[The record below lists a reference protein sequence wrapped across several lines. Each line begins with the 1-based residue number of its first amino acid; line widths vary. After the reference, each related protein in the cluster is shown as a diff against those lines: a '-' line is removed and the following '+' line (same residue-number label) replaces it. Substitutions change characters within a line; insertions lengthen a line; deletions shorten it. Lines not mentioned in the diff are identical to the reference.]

1 MKRPRR
7 ITRRQFVSAAAAAA
21 GASVLP
27 GSDFKWAAQDPVVDA
42 SQAPENRNPR
52 ERVPWATEPFPLRQ
66 VRLLDGPFRDGM
78 ETNTKWLL
86 SLPSDRLLHTFRITA
101 GLQTSAQ
108 PLGGWEKPD
117 CELRGHFTGHYLS
130 ACALTHAST
139 GNDEVKAKA
148 NSMVAEL
155 AKCQQANKNGY
166 LSAFPEDLFGRLR
179 TLQKVW
185 APFYT
190 YHKIMAGH
198 LDMYLYCGN
207 EQALSTV
214 EAMAGWV
221 SKWHESISDE
231 HMQRILQTEYGG
243 MNEVF
248 CNLYAVTGKPYYL
261 DMAGLFEKR
270 MFFDPLA
277 AHRDELK
284 GLHANTHI
292 PQVIGAARRYELT
305 ADERYR
311 NIASYFWDEVTSE
324 RTYCT
329 GGTSNEEHWRTDP
342 GRLASELGEN
352 TEECCCAYNMLKLTR
367 HIFGWTADPRA
378 MDYYERVLMNHR
390 LGTQDGDGMKSYFL
404 PLGSGY
410 WKYFNTAYDSFWCCT
425 GTGAEEFA
433 KFGDTIYFHDERG
446 IFVNL
451 FIPSE
456 VNWPEKNVHLHQET
470 RFPEQ
475 EGTTLVVHTQKPTVM
490 ALNVRIPYWAPRGGS
505 LRLNGTPLPVFSS
518 PSSYLSVNRA
528 WNDGDRLELELPMS
542 LHVETIPDDP
552 SLQAVMYGPLV
563 LAGRLGSQKPTPTMT
578 YVGYDT
584 SPGGSPVPAPQMK
597 ASSTGP
603 ASWVESVSGQVLTF
617 RTTGQAESVT
627 LTPLYKL
634 FGERYAVY
642 WNVTNKTV

>member
-155 AKCQQANKNGY
+155 VKCQQANKNGY

-243 MNEVF
+243 MNEVL

-292 PQVIGAARRYELT
+292 PQVIGAARRL
-305 ADERYR
+305 
-311 NIASYFWDEVTSE
+311 
-324 RTYCT
+324 
-329 GGTSNEEHWRTDP
+329 
-342 GRLASELGEN
+342 
-352 TEECCCAYNMLKLTR
+352 
-367 HIFGWTADPRA
+367 
-378 MDYYERVLMNHR
+378 
-390 LGTQDGDGMKSYFL
+390 
-404 PLGSGY
+404 
-410 WKYFNTAYDSFWCCT
+410 
-425 GTGAEEFA
+425 
-433 KFGDTIYFHDERG
+433 
-446 IFVNL
+446 
-451 FIPSE
+451 
-456 VNWPEKNVHLHQET
+456 
-470 RFPEQ
+470 
-475 EGTTLVVHTQKPTVM
+475 
-490 ALNVRIPYWAPRGGS
+490 
-505 LRLNGTPLPVFSS
+505 
-518 PSSYLSVNRA
+518 
-528 WNDGDRLELELPMS
+528 
-542 LHVETIPDDP
+542 
-552 SLQAVMYGPLV
+552 
-563 LAGRLGSQKPTPTMT
+563 
-578 YVGYDT
+578 
-584 SPGGSPVPAPQMK
+584 
-597 ASSTGP
+597 
-603 ASWVESVSGQVLTF
+603 
-617 RTTGQAESVT
+617 
-627 LTPLYKL
+627 
-634 FGERYAVY
+634 
-642 WNVTNKTV
+642 